1 MPKGI
6 HKMLKKIFNL
16 TMLVFAVPV
25 FLKINIFILLKLQYS
40 LEKSFILYELYL
52 QVVIHREINM
62 K

>member
-1 MPKGI
+1 
-6 HKMLKKIFNL
+6 ML
-16 TMLVFAVPV
+16 MFAVPV

>member
-16 TMLVFAVPV
+16 TMLMFAVPV
-25 FLKINIFILLKLQYS
+25 FLKINICILLKLQYS
-40 LEKSFILYELYL
+40 LEKSFILYELCL

-62 K
+62 E